1 VIRVF
6 IYDDSNTR
14 IESLKTLL
22 DFTEN
27 MEYVGSAY
35 NCINVNTDMLGNNP
49 DLVLMD
55 IEMPYSNGIEGL
67 RQIKLHFPKIKVIM
81 QTVYEDIEMIF
92 SAFKFGAV
100 GYILKKASIAT
111 ITDSIEKA
119 YEGQVFI
126 TPSVA
131 LQIMNYFNQHNVIDG
146 KLEPLTEMEASVIQ
160 LISLGYSNK
169 IIAEKLAQRLPD
181 IHLITQ
187 EIFGKITNSIK

>member
-1 VIRVF
+1 MIRVF

-169 IIAEKLAQRLPD
+169 IIAEILALRLSD

>member
-169 IIAEKLAQRLPD
+169 IIAEILALRLSD